1 MGDITQHQHI
11 EVETFDLTIGELEEF
26 IGTAMEA
33 GATSGTPVR
42 IRRRE
47 SIFSLPEA
55 LYVNVP
61 TGGEA

>member
-11 EVETFDLTIGELEEF
+11 EVATADLTIGELEEF

-42 IRRRE
+42 VRRHDG
-47 SIFSLPEA
+47 IFSPPEA
-55 LYVNVP
+55 LYANVP